1 MAVPNSNVDQLTAI
15 TNDYFM
21 DDIPDLVHNQNV
33 FFKVAASKQRM
44 APGGAK
50 IDQPLLYQFT
60 QDGAYFD
67 FEKGSTAA
75 EDQIT
80 RAEYNWKLY
89 RQRIVVSE
97 PEMDRNSGPEAVFN
111 MLETKVKG
119 AGMAIRDALG
129 TDLFNPANGD
139 SGRPIN
145 SLHNLIGDGTYPD
158 DAYVGGSAAGPSI
171 SGGIDKNTATNAFFR
186 GTNFDFGG
194 NTLGINDDMIQA
206 WYAAVDGAIHP
217 NLILSHPTP
226 LREHHQELVG
236 STSIQNRQETFTNTE
251 EMLSGFTVYRFQGA
265 NWITDL
271 HISLFE
277 LFMLNMDF
285 IHMVVHT
292 KRNFQL
298 KPFVQ
303 PEDQDVNIAWIKWM
317 GNITSSDPS
326 RSVIMFT

>member
-21 DDIPDLVHNQNV
+21 DDIPDLVHDQNV
-33 FFKVAASKQRM
+33 FFKIAASKQRM

-111 MLETKVKG
+111 MLETKTKG

-129 TDLFNPANGD
+129 TDLFTAANGD
-139 SGRPIN
+139 
-145 SLHNLIGDGTYPD
+145 
-158 DAYVGGSAAGPSI
+158 
-171 SGGIDKNTATNAFFR
+171 
-186 GTNFDFGG
+186 
-194 NTLGINDDMIQA
+194 
-206 WYAAVDGAIHP
+206 AV
-217 NLILSHPTP
+217 
-226 LREHHQELVG
+226 R
-236 STSIQNRQETFTNTE
+236 
-251 EMLSGFTVYRFQGA
+251 
-265 NWITDL
+265 
-271 HISLFE
+271 
-277 LFMLNMDF
+277 
-285 IHMVVHT
+285 
-292 KRNFQL
+292 
-298 KPFVQ
+298 
-303 PEDQDVNIAWIKWM
+303 
-317 GNITSSDPS
+317 
-326 RSVIMFT
+326 